1 MLEKLIMLFA
11 RKPATV
17 KAGRGGAS
25 ALTNASAVPPSPM
38 RMMLAPDADGKD
50 PEPPPVTL
58 TMVERRRI
66 YVNPLNEYG
75 GKISCGPF
83 EWSLSDER
91 TARLD
96 VAANTRS
103 AWIYPVA
110 LGQCAVTVTG
120 AKRESTLSVAIVPAI
135 PATLNLIAEEPE
147 VFRGLAAL
155 DGTAA
160 GVL

>member
-1 MLEKLIMLFA
+1 MLEKLLLLFA

-25 ALTNASAVPPSPM
+25 ALAGASSVPPSPM
-38 RMMLAPDADGKD
+38 RVMMAPDADGKD

-58 TMVERRRI
+58 TMVERRRLH
-66 YVNPLNEYG
+66 VAPLNEYG
-75 GKISCGPF
+75 GKIACGPF
-83 EWSLSDER
+83 EWSLSNDLLLK
-91 TARLD
+91 LD
-96 VAANTRS
+96 VASDTRS

-135 PATLNLIAEEPE
+135 PATLNLVAEEPE
-147 VFRGLAAL
+147 VFRSLGTL